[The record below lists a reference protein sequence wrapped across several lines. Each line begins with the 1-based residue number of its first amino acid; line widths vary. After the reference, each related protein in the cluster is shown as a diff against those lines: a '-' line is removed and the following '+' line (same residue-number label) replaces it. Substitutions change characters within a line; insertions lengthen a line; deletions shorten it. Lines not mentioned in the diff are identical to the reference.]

1 MIKNG
6 ILRIWIAYIGE
17 RYAITQA
24 TATLILR
31 ALARDTDRIVSIHVA
46 TPKVA
51 KASTIRV
58 AVAGVIALTFEN
70 GNTA

>member
-1 MIKNG
+1 M
-6 ILRIWIAYIGE
+6 
-17 RYAITQA
+17 ITQA
-24 TATLILR
+24 IATLIVL
-31 ALARDTDRIVSIHVA
+31 ALACNIDRIVSIYVA

-58 AVAGVIALTFEN
+58 AVAGIIVGVIALTFAN